1 MIYQNNIFFLLFL
14 QILLNLIFYIKY
26 KKIVK
31 IINIYDKPND
41 RKKHKFPVPLVG
53 GILIFLNIFFLIF
66 FSKII
71 EIDLGLINNWSFIF
85 GYFSFCILGLYDDK
99 YNMKAGVKLIL
110 SILILAPILYLD
122 KNLVVSVL
130 KFSFTT
136 SDINLG
142 MFDNLITILFFLL
155 FINAFNMFDGI
166 NCQNG
171 IYSVILLF
179 VLILVKNNN
188 IFFYGLLFSIL
199 IFNYLNFRSK
209 LFLGDSGS
217 LSLGFLFS
225 YFFIYY
231 YNNNLIQFSDSIYL
245 YMYLPGLDLL
255 RLYIIRIKNKS
266 NPFSPDRNHI
276 HHYLL
281 NIYGYNKT
289 ILIIVSMIIFP
300 IILNFYFKN
309 ETLLINILTLLF
321 YLYFIVFKFRNNY
334 SIFK

>member
-1 MIYQNNIFFLLFL
+1 MIYQNNIFFLLFF
-14 QILLNLIFYIKY
+14 QILLNLVFYIKY
-26 KKIVK
+26 KKIVQK
-31 IINIYDKPND
+31 INIYDKPNF

-53 GILIFLNIFFLIF
+53 GILIFFNISFLIF

-71 EIDLGLINNWSFIF
+71 EIDLGVINNRSFIF
-85 GYFSFCILGLYDDK
+85 GYVSFFIIGLYDDK

-110 SILILAPILYLD
+110 FILILAAILYLD

-130 KFSFTT
+130 KFSFLK
-136 SDINLG
+136 SDISLG
-142 MFDNLITILFFLL
+142 MFDTLITILFFLL

-179 VLILVKNNN
+179 VLILIKNNN

-199 IFNYLNFRSK
+199 IFNYFNFRSK

-231 YNNNLIQFSDSIYL
+231 YNNNLIQFSDTIYL

-281 NIYGYNKT
+281 DIYGYNKT
-289 ILIIVSMIIFP
+289 ILIIFSMIIFP
-300 IILNFYFKN
+300 IILNFYFKS
-309 ETLLINILTLLF
+309 ETLLINVLTLLF

-334 SIFK
+334 SILK

>member
-1 MIYQNNIFFLLFL
+1 
-14 QILLNLIFYIKY
+14 
-26 KKIVK
+26 
-31 IINIYDKPND
+31 
-41 RKKHKFPVPLVG
+41 
-53 GILIFLNIFFLIF
+53 
-66 FSKII
+66 
-71 EIDLGLINNWSFIF
+71 
-85 GYFSFCILGLYDDK
+85 
-99 YNMKAGVKLIL
+99 MKAGVKLIL

-136 SDINLG
+136 SDISLG

-179 VLILVKNNN
+179 VLILIKNNN

-231 YNNNLIQFSDSIYL
+231 YNNNLIQFSDTIYL

-276 HHYLL
+276 HHYLP
-281 NIYGYNKT
+281 
-289 ILIIVSMIIFP
+289 LIFMDITKQF
-300 IILNFYFKN
+300 
-309 ETLLINILTLLF
+309 LLF
-321 YLYFIVFKFRNNY
+321 FQ
-334 SIFK
+334 

>member
-41 RKKHKFPVPLVG
+41 RKRHKFPVPLVG

-71 EIDLGLINNWSFIF
+71 EIDLGIINNWSFIF
-85 GYFSFCILGLYDDK
+85 GYFSFFILGLYDDK

-281 NIYGYNKT
+281 DIYGYNKT
-289 ILIIVSMIIFP
+289 ILIIFSMIIFP
-300 IILNFYFKN
+300 IILNFYFKS
-309 ETLLINILTLLF
+309 ETLLINVLTLLF

-334 SIFK
+334 SILK